1 MLEKNKG
8 FKGWLYLSPAL
19 ILLAI
24 FTIYPLINT
33 IFVSFQTGYN
43 YQNPF
48 NYGSFSLNNFAII
61 LNYSKFPTFIES
73 IKTTFIIVF
82 VTVPLSTAIA
92 LLIAL
97 GLNAIKPLKK
107 VFQTIFFIPYITNAM
122 AVGMVFSVLFSLS
135 SSNGVYS
142 YGLINSVLVNVFQMA
157 PIDFITGSYF
167 HGMLVLLL
175 YITWNGL
182 AFKILIILSGLQ
194 GIDKQYYQAA
204 QIDNASKSKTFF
216 RITIPLLSPV
226 LSYILITSL
235 IGAFKEYTSVIA
247 IFGEEAGS
255 GKFATVVS
263 FIYSQLKPSSVSLAA
278 AGAVV
283 LLIII
288 LIFTAINMYISNKKV
303 HY

>member
-1 MLEKNKG
+1 MLEKSKG
-8 FKGWLYLSPAL
+8 FKGWIYLAPAL
-19 ILLAI
+19 ILLSI

-33 IFVSFQTGYN
+33 IFIAFQSGYN
-43 YQNPF
+43 YMNPF
-48 NYGSFSLNNFAII
+48 DYGSFSLDNFKVI
-61 LNYSKFPTFIES
+61 LNYDKFPIFIDS
-73 IKTTFIIVF
+73 IKTTLIIVF
-82 VTVPLSTAIA
+82 VTVPLSTLIA

-97 GLNAIKPLKK
+97 GLNAIKPLRK

-142 YGLINSVLVNVFQMA
+142 YGLVNSVLVNVFQMA

-204 QIDNASKSKTFF
+204 QIDSASKFKTFF
-216 RITIPLLSPV
+216 KITVPLLSPV

-235 IGAFKEYTSVIA
+235 IGSFKEYTSVIA
-247 IFGEEAGS
+247 IFGENAQTGQ
-255 GKFATVVS
+255 FATVVS
-263 FIYSQLKPSSVSLAA
+263 FIYAYLKPSTVSVAA

-288 LIFTAINMYISNKKV
+288 LFFTAINLYVSKKKV